1 VVRYDH
7 PVVKCP
13 SCGHLDNKVIDSRLS
28 EGGEATRRR
37 RECVGCGRRYTTY
50 ERLEE
55 ALPLI
60 VKKDGRREAWDRRKL
75 LQGLER
81 ACQKRPVSAEA
92 REGVADAIERELRES
107 GEREVASAEIG
118 EKVMGQ
124 LRDLDQ
130 VAYVRFASVYR
141 QFDDIGE
148 FLDELQRLAHRGR
161 GAASERLR
169 AVTPPVSVPPNVTPP
184 RDRVDD

>member
-1 VVRYDH
+1 M
-7 PVVKCP
+7 KCP
-13 SCGHLDNKVIDSRLS
+13 SCANLENKVIDSRLA

-50 ERLEE
+50 ERIEE

-92 REGVADAIERELRES
+92 RDHTADAIERELRES
-107 GEREVASAEIG
+107 GEREISSSEIG
-118 EKVMGQ
+118 EKVMGH
-124 LRDLDQ
+124 LRELDQ

-148 FLDELQRLAHRGR
+148 FLDELQRLTARGR
-161 GAASERLR
+161 ASERVR
-169 AVTPPVSVPPNVTPP
+169 AAPRLDPPSSRTPTQDPHE
-184 RDRVDD
+184 